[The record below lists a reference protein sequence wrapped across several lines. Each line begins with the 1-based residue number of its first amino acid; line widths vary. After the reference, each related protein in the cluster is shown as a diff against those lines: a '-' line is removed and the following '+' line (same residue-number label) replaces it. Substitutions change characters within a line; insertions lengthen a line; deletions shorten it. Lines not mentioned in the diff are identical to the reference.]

1 MYNLITY
8 LEKNRLN
15 AIIEELEIMAIN
27 KGGRPTV
34 ENKKKTMSLRVT
46 DEIKAWIDAQDE
58 SAGVYIEHLI
68 LMDMESKKDAS

>member
-1 MYNLITY
+1 MYNTITY
-8 LEKNRLN
+8 SEKNRLN
-15 AIIEELEIMAIN
+15 SIILELENMDKN

-58 SAGVYIEHLI
+58 SAGVYIEYLI